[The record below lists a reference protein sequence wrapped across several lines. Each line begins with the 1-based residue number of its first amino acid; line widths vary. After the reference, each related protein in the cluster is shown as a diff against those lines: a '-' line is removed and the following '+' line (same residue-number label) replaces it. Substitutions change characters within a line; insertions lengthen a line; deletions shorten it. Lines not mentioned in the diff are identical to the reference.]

1 MPNSKSDDPSKKKLE
16 AKLESLQKLEQK
28 YLQKTTRI
36 SAAEVS
42 NATKSAGPLRKAVF
56 QSANTA
62 I

>member
-1 MPNSKSDDPSKKKLE
+1 MPNSKSDDPSKEKLE
-16 AKLESLQKLEQK
+16 AKLVSLQKLEQN

-42 NATKSAGPLRKAVF
+42 NATKSAGPSRKAVF

>member
-16 AKLESLQKLEQK
+16 AKLVSLQKLEQK

-42 NATKSAGPLRKAVF
+42 NATKSAGP
-56 QSANTA
+56 S
-62 I
+62 